1 MKNDVYNLESDN
13 KLNEMK
19 YLYEDKLN
27 KMKQYYE
34 TKIDDLVIL
43 KIKEKEHIEEERNK
57 ALEKARLERRRK
69 RKERHQKELE
79 IKRRDEAVIAKK
91 NYLHKYV
98 YH

>member
-1 MKNDVYNLESDN
+1 
-13 KLNEMK
+13 MK

-43 KIKEKEHIEEERNK
+43 KIKEKKQIKEDNDKRN
-57 ALEKARLERRRK
+57 KARLERLRRE
-69 RKERHQKELE
+69 RQIEEETLEKERIH
-79 IKRRDEAVIAKK
+79 EAVIAKK

-98 YH
+98 YN

>member
-1 MKNDVYNLESDN
+1 
-13 KLNEMK
+13 MK

-43 KIKEKEHIEEERNK
+43 KIKEKKQIKEDNDKRNK
-57 ALEKARLERRRK
+57 ALEKARLEQLRRERQIEEETLE
-69 RKERHQKELE
+69 KERIH
-79 IKRRDEAVIAKK
+79 EAVIAKK

-98 YH
+98 YN